1 MNPIT
6 EKRSV
11 SGYYYAED
19 REYVYFVTDAPREQ
33 NYRFIFDAGA
43 IYSQD
48 DADGEVRL
56 SSEAEFF
63 AIVKKILA
71 QYRDKILEHSAELEN
86 YEKIYTRRGDFSK
99 FMKRH
104 SILKY
109 EIRKFQNKIS
119 HFYEAL
125 LICANEQP
133 ALKKRLK
140 NYAYEA
146 GVFKG
151 VMSEYAV
158 RIEDIYQF
166 IQGLKND
173 KISRNIYIL
182 TIISSLLMPLNFIT
196 SFFGMNTTGL
206 FLSGSAH
213 GTLIVTLAMCVI
225 FAAMVG
231 FLMLYTKKRN

>member
-43 IYSQD
+43 IYLQEG
-48 DADGEVRL
+48 AAEPRL
-56 SSEAEFF
+56 SSEEEFF
-63 AIVKKILA
+63 AVVKKILA

-99 FMKRH
+99 FMKKH
-104 SILKY
+104 SVLKY

-125 LICANEQP
+125 LICGNEQP

-182 TIISSLLMPLNFIT
+182 TIISSLLLPLNFIT

-213 GTLIVTLAMCVI
+213 GTLIVTLVMCVI

-231 FLMLYTKKRN
+231 FFMLYVKKRN

>member
-19 REYVYFVTDAPREQ
+19 REYVYLVTDAPREQ

-43 IYSQD
+43 IYLQEG
-48 DADGEVRL
+48 AAEVRL
-56 SSEAEFF
+56 SSETEFF

-104 SILKY
+104 SVLKY

-125 LICANEQP
+125 LICGNEQP

-231 FLMLYTKKRN
+231 FLMLYAKKRS

>member
-43 IYSQD
+43 IYLQEG
-48 DADGEVRL
+48 AAEVRL
-56 SSEAEFF
+56 SSEVEFF
-63 AIVKKILA
+63 AVVKKILA

-104 SILKY
+104 SVLKY

-125 LICANEQP
+125 LICGNEQT

-182 TIISSLLMPLNFIT
+182 TIISSLLLPLNFIT
-196 SFFGMNTTGL
+196 I
-206 FLSGSAH
+206 
-213 GTLIVTLAMCVI
+213 IVTLAMCVI

-231 FLMLYTKKRN
+231 FFIFYVKKRN

>member
-33 NYRFIFDAGA
+33 NYRFIFDADA
-43 IYSQD
+43 IYLQEG
-48 DADGEVRL
+48 ATEPRL
-56 SSEAEFF
+56 SSETEFF
-63 AIVKKILA
+63 AVVKKILA

-99 FMKRH
+99 FMKKH
-104 SILKY
+104 SVLKY

-213 GTLIVTLAMCVI
+213 GTFIVTLAMCVI

-231 FLMLYTKKRN
+231 FLMLYAKKRN

>member
-19 REYVYFVTDAPREQ
+19 REYVYFVTDALREQ

-43 IYSQD
+43 IYLQEG
-48 DADGEVRL
+48 AAEVRL

-104 SILKY
+104 SVLKY

-125 LICANEQP
+125 LICGNEQP

-231 FLMLYTKKRN
+231 FFMFYVKKRN

>member
-19 REYVYFVTDAPREQ
+19 REYVYLVTDAPREQ

-43 IYSQD
+43 IYLQEG
-48 DADGEVRL
+48 AAEPRL

-104 SILKY
+104 SVLKY

-125 LICANEQP
+125 LICGNEQP

-231 FLMLYTKKRN
+231 FLMLYAKKRS

>member
-43 IYSQD
+43 IYLQEG
-48 DADGEVRL
+48 AAEPRL

-63 AIVKKILA
+63 AVVKKILA

-104 SILKY
+104 SVLKY

-119 HFYEAL
+119 HFYAAL

-133 ALKKRLK
+133 ALKKQLK

-231 FLMLYTKKRN
+231 FLMLYAKKRN

>member
-43 IYSQD
+43 IYLQEGV
-48 DADGEVRL
+48 AEVRL
-56 SSEAEFF
+56 SSEVEFF
-63 AIVKKILA
+63 AVVKKILA

-104 SILKY
+104 SVLKY

-133 ALKKRLK
+133 ALKKQLK

-206 FLSGSAH
+206 FLSGSTH

-231 FLMLYTKKRN
+231 FLMLYAKKRS

>member
-43 IYSQD
+43 IYLQEG
-48 DADGEVRL
+48 AAEPRL

-63 AIVKKILA
+63 AVVKKILA

-99 FMKRH
+99 FMKKH

-125 LICANEQP
+125 LICANEQT

-182 TIISSLLMPLNFIT
+182 TIISSLLLPLNFIT

-206 FLSGSAH
+206 FLSSSQH
-213 GTLIVTLAMCVI
+213 GTLIVTLAMCAI

-231 FLMLYTKKRN
+231 FFIFYVKKRN

>member
-33 NYRFIFDAGA
+33 NYRFIFDASA
-43 IYSQD
+43 IYLQEG
-48 DADGEVRL
+48 AAEPRL
-56 SSEAEFF
+56 SSEEEFF
-63 AIVKKILA
+63 AVVKKILA

-99 FMKRH
+99 FMKKH

-109 EIRKFQNKIS
+109 EIRKFQNKIL

-125 LICANEQP
+125 LICGNEQT

-158 RIEDIYQF
+158 RIEDVYQF

-173 KISRNIYIL
+173 KISGNIYIL
-182 TIISSLLMPLNFIT
+182 TIISSLLLPLNFIT

-206 FLSGSAH
+206 FLSDSQH

-225 FAAMVG
+225 FAAMLG
-231 FLMLYTKKRN
+231 FFMLYVKKRN

>member
-43 IYSQD
+43 IYLQEGT
-48 DADGEVRL
+48 AEVRL

-63 AIVKKILA
+63 AVVKKILA

-86 YEKIYTRRGDFSK
+86 YEKIYTRHGDFSK

-104 SILKY
+104 SVLKY

-133 ALKKRLK
+133 ALKKQLK

-231 FLMLYTKKRN
+231 FLMLYAKKRS

>member
-1 MNPIT
+1 LNPIT

-33 NYRFIFDAGA
+33 NYRFIFDASA
-43 IYSQD
+43 IYLQEG
-48 DADGEVRL
+48 AAEPRL
-56 SSEAEFF
+56 SSEEEFF
-63 AIVKKILA
+63 AVVKKILA

-99 FMKRH
+99 FMKKH

-109 EIRKFQNKIS
+109 EIRKFQNKIL

-125 LICANEQP
+125 LICGNEQT

-158 RIEDIYQF
+158 RIEDVYQF

-173 KISRNIYIL
+173 KISGNIYIL
-182 TIISSLLMPLNFIT
+182 TIISSLLLPLNFIT

-206 FLSGSAH
+206 FLSDSQH

-225 FAAMVG
+225 FAAMLG
-231 FLMLYTKKRN
+231 FFMLYVKKRN

>member
-33 NYRFIFDAGA
+33 NYRFIFDADA
-43 IYSQD
+43 IYLQEG
-48 DADGEVRL
+48 AAEVRL

-63 AIVKKILA
+63 AVVKKILA

-133 ALKKRLK
+133 ALKKQLK

-206 FLSGSAH
+206 FLNGSTH

-231 FLMLYTKKRN
+231 FLMLYAKKRN

>member
-19 REYVYFVTDAPREQ
+19 REYVYFVTNAPREQ
-33 NYRFIFDAGA
+33 NYRFIFDAGV
-43 IYSQD
+43 IYLQEG
-48 DADGEVRL
+48 AAEVRL
-56 SSEAEFF
+56 SSEEEFF
-63 AIVKKILA
+63 AVVKKILA

-99 FMKRH
+99 FMKKH

-125 LICANEQP
+125 LICANEQA

-166 IQGLKND
+166 IQSLKND

-182 TIISSLLMPLNFIT
+182 TIISSLLLPLNFIT

-231 FLMLYTKKRN
+231 FFMLYVKKRD

>member
-43 IYSQD
+43 IYLQEG
-48 DADGEVRL
+48 AAEPRL

-63 AIVKKILA
+63 AVVKKILA

-99 FMKRH
+99 FMKKH

-125 LICANEQP
+125 LICGNEQT

-151 VMSEYAV
+151 IMSEYAV

-182 TIISSLLMPLNFIT
+182 TIISSLLLPLNFIT

-206 FLSGSAH
+206 FLSGSQH

-231 FLMLYTKKRN
+231 FFMLYVKKRD

>member
-43 IYSQD
+43 IYLQEG
-48 DADGEVRL
+48 AAEPRL

-104 SILKY
+104 SVLKY

-125 LICANEQP
+125 LICGNEQP

-231 FLMLYTKKRN
+231 FLMLYAKKRS

>member
-43 IYSQD
+43 IYLQEG
-48 DADGEVRL
+48 AAEVRL
-56 SSEAEFF
+56 SSETEFF
-63 AIVKKILA
+63 VVVKKILA
-71 QYRDKILEHSAELEN
+71 HYRDKILEHSAELEN

-104 SILKY
+104 SALKY

-133 ALKKRLK
+133 VLKKRLK

-182 TIISSLLMPLNFIT
+182 TIISSLLLPLNFIT

-231 FLMLYTKKRN
+231 FFMLYAKKRN

>member
-19 REYVYFVTDAPREQ
+19 REYVYFVTDALREQ

-43 IYSQD
+43 IYLQE
-48 DADGEVRL
+48 DAAEVRP

-99 FMKRH
+99 FMKKH

-125 LICANEQP
+125 LICANEQA

-151 VMSEYAV
+151 VMGEYAV

-213 GTLIVTLAMCVI
+213 GTLIVTLVMCVI
-225 FAAMVG
+225 FVAMLG
-231 FLMLYTKKRN
+231 FFMFYVKKRN

>member
-43 IYSQD
+43 IYLQEG
-48 DADGEVRL
+48 AAEPRL

-63 AIVKKILA
+63 AVVKKILA

-104 SILKY
+104 SVLKY
-109 EIRKFQNKIS
+109 EIRKFQNKIL

-125 LICANEQP
+125 LICGNEQT

-158 RIEDIYQF
+158 RIEDVYQF

-173 KISRNIYIL
+173 KISGNIYIL
-182 TIISSLLMPLNFIT
+182 TIISSLLLPLNFIT

-206 FLSGSAH
+206 FLSDSQH

-231 FLMLYTKKRN
+231 FFMLYAKKRN

>member
-43 IYSQD
+43 IYLQEG
-48 DADGEVRL
+48 AAEVRL

-63 AIVKKILA
+63 AVVKKILA

-99 FMKRH
+99 FMKKH

-125 LICANEQP
+125 LICGNEQT

-151 VMSEYAV
+151 VMGEYAV

-213 GTLIVTLAMCVI
+213 GTLIVTLVMCVI
-225 FAAMVG
+225 FVAMLG
-231 FLMLYTKKRN
+231 FFMFYVKKRN

>member
-43 IYSQD
+43 IYLQEG
-48 DADGEVRL
+48 AAEVRL

-63 AIVKKILA
+63 AVVTKILA

-99 FMKRH
+99 FMKKH

-125 LICANEQP
+125 LICGNEQTV
-133 ALKKRLK
+133 LKKRLK

-166 IQGLKND
+166 IQGLRND

-182 TIISSLLMPLNFIT
+182 TIISSLLLPLNFIT

-206 FLSGSAH
+206 FLSGSQH
-213 GTLIVTLAMCVI
+213 GTLIVTLAMCAI

-231 FLMLYTKKRN
+231 FFIFYVKKRN

>member
-43 IYSQD
+43 IYLQEG
-48 DADGEVRL
+48 AAEPRL
-56 SSEAEFF
+56 SSETEFF
-63 AIVKKILA
+63 AVVKKILA

-104 SILKY
+104 SVLKY

-133 ALKKRLK
+133 ALKKQLK

-231 FLMLYTKKRN
+231 FLMLYAKKRN

>member
-1 MNPIT
+1 LNPIT

-33 NYRFIFDAGA
+33 NYRFIFDASA
-43 IYSQD
+43 IYLQEG
-48 DADGEVRL
+48 AAEVRL
-56 SSEAEFF
+56 SSEEEFF
-63 AIVKKILA
+63 TVVKKILA

-231 FLMLYTKKRN
+231 FLMLYAKKRN

>member
-33 NYRFIFDAGA
+33 NYRFIFNASA
-43 IYSQD
+43 IYVQEG
-48 DADGEVRL
+48 AAEVRL

-63 AIVKKILA
+63 AVVKKILA

-99 FMKRH
+99 FMKKH

-125 LICANEQP
+125 LICGNEQP

-158 RIEDIYQF
+158 RIEDVYQF

-182 TIISSLLMPLNFIT
+182 TIISSLLLPLNFIT

-225 FAAMVG
+225 FAVMVG
-231 FLMLYTKKRN
+231 FFMLYVKKRN

>member
-43 IYSQD
+43 IYLQEGV
-48 DADGEVRL
+48 AEVRL
-56 SSEAEFF
+56 SSEVEFF
-63 AIVKKILA
+63 AVVKKILA

-104 SILKY
+104 SVLKY

-125 LICANEQP
+125 LICANEQL
-133 ALKKRLK
+133 ALKKQLK

-206 FLSGSAH
+206 FLSGSTH

-231 FLMLYTKKRN
+231 FLMLYAKKRN

>member
-43 IYSQD
+43 IYLQEGV
-48 DADGEVRL
+48 AEVRL
-56 SSEAEFF
+56 SSEVEFF
-63 AIVKKILA
+63 AVVKKILA

-133 ALKKRLK
+133 ALKKQLK

-231 FLMLYTKKRN
+231 FLMLYAKKRS

>member
-43 IYSQD
+43 IYLQEG
-48 DADGEVRL
+48 AAEVRL
-56 SSEAEFF
+56 SSEVEFF
-63 AIVKKILA
+63 AVVKKILA

-104 SILKY
+104 SVLKY

-125 LICANEQP
+125 LICGNEQT

-182 TIISSLLMPLNFIT
+182 TIISSLLLPLNFIT

-206 FLSGSAH
+206 FLSGSTH

-231 FLMLYTKKRN
+231 FFIFYVKKRN

>member
-43 IYSQD
+43 IYLQEG
-48 DADGEVRL
+48 AAEVRL
-56 SSEAEFF
+56 SSEEEFF
-63 AIVKKILA
+63 AVVKKILA

-99 FMKRH
+99 FMKKH

-182 TIISSLLMPLNFIT
+182 TIISSLLLPLNFIT

-206 FLSGSAH
+206 FLSDSQH

-231 FLMLYTKKRN
+231 FFIFYVKKRN

>member
-19 REYVYFVTDAPREQ
+19 REYVYFVTDALREQ

-43 IYSQD
+43 IYLQEG
-48 DADGEVRL
+48 AAEPRL

-63 AIVKKILA
+63 AVVKKILA

-125 LICANEQP
+125 LICGNEQP

-182 TIISSLLMPLNFIT
+182 TIISSLLLPLNFIT

-231 FLMLYTKKRN
+231 FFIFYVKKRN

>member
-1 MNPIT
+1 LNPIT

-33 NYRFIFDAGA
+33 NYRFIFDADA
-43 IYSQD
+43 IYLQEG
-48 DADGEVRL
+48 AAEVRL
-56 SSEAEFF
+56 SSEAEFL
-63 AIVKKILA
+63 AVVKKILA

-99 FMKRH
+99 FMKKH

-125 LICANEQP
+125 LICANEQA

-182 TIISSLLMPLNFIT
+182 TIISSLLLPLNFIT

-231 FLMLYTKKRN
+231 FFILYAKKRN

>member
-1 MNPIT
+1 MNTIT

-33 NYRFIFDAGA
+33 NYRFIFDASA
-43 IYSQD
+43 IYLQEG
-48 DADGEVRL
+48 AAEVRL
-56 SSEAEFF
+56 SSEEEFF
-63 AIVKKILA
+63 TVVKKILA

-125 LICANEQP
+125 LICGNEQP

-182 TIISSLLMPLNFIT
+182 TIISSLLLPLNFIT

-231 FLMLYTKKRN
+231 FFMLYAKKRN

>member
-43 IYSQD
+43 IYLQEG
-48 DADGEVRL
+48 AAEPRL

-63 AIVKKILA
+63 AVVKKILA

-104 SILKY
+104 SVLKY

-125 LICANEQP
+125 LICGNEQP

-231 FLMLYTKKRN
+231 FLMLYAKKRS

>member
-33 NYRFIFDAGA
+33 NYRFIFDASA
-43 IYSQD
+43 IYLQEG
-48 DADGEVRL
+48 AAEVRL
-56 SSEAEFF
+56 SSEEEFF
-63 AIVKKILA
+63 TVVKKILA

-166 IQGLKND
+166 VQGLKND

-182 TIISSLLMPLNFIT
+182 TIISSLLLPLNFIT

-206 FLSGSAH
+206 FLSDSAH

-231 FLMLYTKKRN
+231 FFMLYVKKLN

>member
-33 NYRFIFDAGA
+33 NYRFIFDASA
-43 IYSQD
+43 IYLQEG
-48 DADGEVRL
+48 AAEVRL
-56 SSEAEFF
+56 SSEEEFF
-63 AIVKKILA
+63 TVVKKILA

-231 FLMLYTKKRN
+231 FLMLYAKKRN

>member
-1 MNPIT
+1 LNPIT

-19 REYVYFVTDAPREQ
+19 REYVYLVTDAPREQ

-43 IYSQD
+43 IYLQEG
-48 DADGEVRL
+48 AAEPRL

-63 AIVKKILA
+63 AVVKKILA

-99 FMKRH
+99 FMKKH

-125 LICANEQP
+125 LICGNEQT

-182 TIISSLLMPLNFIT
+182 TIISSLLLPLNFIT

-206 FLSGSAH
+206 FLSGSQH

-231 FLMLYTKKRN
+231 FFMLYVKKRN

>member
-33 NYRFIFDAGA
+33 NYRFIFDASA
-43 IYSQD
+43 IYLQEG
-48 DADGEVRL
+48 AAEVRL
-56 SSEAEFF
+56 SSEEEFF
-63 AIVKKILA
+63 TVVKKILA

-125 LICANEQP
+125 LICGNEQP

-182 TIISSLLMPLNFIT
+182 TIISSLLLPLNFIT

-206 FLSGSAH
+206 FLSSSQH

-231 FLMLYTKKRN
+231 FFMFYVKKRN

>member
-43 IYSQD
+43 IYLQEG
-48 DADGEVRL
+48 AAEPRL

-63 AIVKKILA
+63 AVVKKILA

-104 SILKY
+104 SVLKY

-125 LICANEQP
+125 LICGNEQP

-182 TIISSLLMPLNFIT
+182 TIISSLLLPLNFIT

-225 FAAMVG
+225 FAVFYVLRQKAK
-231 FLMLYTKKRN
+231 LKRRD

>member
-43 IYSQD
+43 IYLQEG
-48 DADGEVRL
+48 AAEVRP

-63 AIVKKILA
+63 AVVKKILA

-166 IQGLKND
+166 IQSLKND

-182 TIISSLLMPLNFIT
+182 TIISSLLLPLNFIT

-206 FLSGSAH
+206 FLSDSQH

-225 FAAMVG
+225 FAVMVS
-231 FLMLYTKKRN
+231 FFMLYVKKRN

>member
-43 IYSQD
+43 IYLQEG
-48 DADGEVRL
+48 AAEVRL

-63 AIVKKILA
+63 AVVKKILA

-99 FMKRH
+99 FMKKH

-109 EIRKFQNKIS
+109 EIRKFQNKIL

-125 LICANEQP
+125 LICGNEQP

-151 VMSEYAV
+151 VMGEYAV

-213 GTLIVTLAMCVI
+213 GTLIVTLVMCVI
-225 FAAMVG
+225 FVAMLG
-231 FLMLYTKKRN
+231 FFMFYVKKQN